1 MKKMYYTSPKTA
13 ETALLHQQILC
24 ASAPEPEQRVT
35 GTVVHG
41 GDSSGDVSKAF

>member
-1 MKKMYYTSPKTA
+1 MYYTSPKTA
-13 ETALLHQQILC
+13 ETALLYQQILC